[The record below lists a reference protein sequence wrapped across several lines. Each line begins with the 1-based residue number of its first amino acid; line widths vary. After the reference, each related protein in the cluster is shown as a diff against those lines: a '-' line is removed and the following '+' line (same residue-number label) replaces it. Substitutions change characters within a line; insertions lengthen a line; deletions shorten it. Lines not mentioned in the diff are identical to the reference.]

1 MKTLIKIQMDK
12 AVWEVSGWQEVDLSH
27 NFYEVDFLPENDR
40 NRFIIHPN
48 TRKET
53 LKRLLEL
60 NHRIHAEEVAAGLWD
75 KKSTKTK
82 EYKIADKEA
91 MMVKEREKG
100 LGDLFNQ

>member
-1 MKTLIKIQMDK
+1 LEAYGWAIGSAQAPAIQLQHD
-12 AVWEVSGWQEVDLSH
+12 
-27 NFYEVDFLPENDR
+27 FYEVDYLPENDR
-40 NRFIIHPN
+40 IRFTIHPDA
-48 TRKET
+48 RKEI

-75 KKSTKTK
+75 KKSTKSK

-100 LGDLFNQ
+100 LGDLFVENN